1 MTKLYSCESKGL
13 EMPIM
18 EPTTAMIGQARVSM
32 PIPGIGAGVGGAGR
46 RGPFEPHGSKWR
58 RDVL

>member
-46 RGPFEPHGSKWR
+46 RRPI
-58 RDVL
+58 